1 VPIAEFNSG
10 GFVGGTGATGISG
23 ATGGGDT
30 LNIARQGDTFVVT
43 GVLDLSSGLS
53 GATGPFGGSGGAQF
67 FQSADIKIA
76 LTFPGAVVDAPG
88 GQIDGNTVTYVPKF
102 GERLE
107 INATG
112 SAVDN
117 GEAADVVG
125 GSDSMLPLILIIVG
139 VVLVLLIIIALVI
152 RSRRHKGD
160 DAGTTGFG
168 ETGAPA
174 TPEGAAPPP
183 RAPTDGT
190 PPAAPPMPP
199 AAPPPPPP
207 PAEG

>member
-1 VPIAEFNSG
+1 
-10 GFVGGTGATGISG
+10 
-23 ATGGGDT
+23 
-30 LNIARQGDTFVVT
+30 
-43 GVLDLSSGLS
+43 
-53 GATGPFGGSGGAQF
+53 
-67 FQSADIKIA
+67 
-76 LTFPGAVVDAPG
+76 
-88 GQIDGNTVTYVPKF
+88 
-102 GERLE
+102 LE

-139 VVLVLLIIIALVI
+139 VVLVRLIIIALLI
-152 RSRRHKGD
+152 RSRRHNGD

-174 TPEGAAPPP
+174 TPEGAAPPL
-183 RAPTDGT
+183 RAPTEGT

-207 PAEG
+207 PPAEG